1 MCVPECACMCVCWRG
16 GKRGMCVCVS
26 VCVCQSLPS
35 DPSRKPEVALQRL
48 GSGELKLNQNSS
60 PAKHRILVA
69 SEVMGL
75 HSKILKSFMA
85 RRNASFY

>member
-1 MCVPECACMCVCWRG
+1 MYVCVLERWETGNV
-16 GKRGMCVCVS
+16 CVCVS

-35 DPSRKPEVALQRL
+35 DPSGKPEVALQRL